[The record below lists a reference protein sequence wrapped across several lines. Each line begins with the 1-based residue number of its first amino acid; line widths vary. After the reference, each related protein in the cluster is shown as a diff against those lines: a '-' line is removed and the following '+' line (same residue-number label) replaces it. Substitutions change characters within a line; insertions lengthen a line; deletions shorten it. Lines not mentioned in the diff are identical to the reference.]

1 MNVSKAKPS
10 QAVLSESLQTSERYS
25 EIYDFECCIDTV
37 QHLKKLCHAL
47 AFALHNILNLGPKFK
62 KDLRRK

>member
-37 QHLKKLCHAL
+37 QH
-47 AFALHNILNLGPKFK
+47 
-62 KDLRRK
+62 